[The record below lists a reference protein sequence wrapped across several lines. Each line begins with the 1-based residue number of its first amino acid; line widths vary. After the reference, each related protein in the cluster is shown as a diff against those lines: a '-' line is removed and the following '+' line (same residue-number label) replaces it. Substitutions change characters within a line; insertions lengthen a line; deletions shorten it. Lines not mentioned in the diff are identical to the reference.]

1 MNGNNSNDKLSNHNS
16 GNHSNSGNHLS
27 SNGESS
33 GKKFTFP
40 VVKSKLDK
48 YKKKIIK
55 KDPKEQTNN
64 NLPSQ

>member
-1 MNGNNSNDKLSNHNS
+1 MKGNNSNDKLSNNNS
-16 GNHSNSGNHLS
+16 GNHSS

-48 YKKKIIK
+48 YKKKIIR
-55 KDPKEQTNN
+55 KDPK
-64 NLPSQ
+64 

>member
-1 MNGNNSNDKLSNHNS
+1 MNGVRPEIGPNNTVSGPLKVNS
-16 GNHSNSGNHLS
+16 GSS
-27 SNGESS
+27 SNGESN

-55 KDPKEQTNN
+55 KDPK
-64 NLPSQ
+64 